1 MANKKTVYQVK
12 GMHCKS
18 CEMLIKD
25 SVGELGGVKK
35 VDVSLVKNTVTV
47 EYDESQVSA
56 KKITDTITAE
66 GYKVA

>member
-25 SVGELGGVKK
+25 SVGELDGVKK
-35 VDVSLVKNTVTV
+35 VDVSLAKNTVTV
-47 EYDESQVSA
+47 EYDEKVITT
-56 KKITDTITAE
+56 KKIVDAIDAE
-66 GYKVA
+66 GYTVV

>member
-25 SVGELGGVKK
+25 GVGELGGVKK
-35 VDVSLVKNTVTV
+35 IDVSLAKNTVTV
-47 EYDESQVSA
+47 EYDEKSTTT
-56 KKITDTITAE
+56 KKIADAIIAE
-66 GYKVA
+66 GYTIV